1 MNKLRY
7 RIVFN
12 KARGMLMAVGE
23 SARSCVKGAGQTG
36 ALDSSVPAAFG
47 HPALRRLT
55 LLFGA
60 AFGGFLWASH
70 VQAQII
76 ADPKAPSQNQAI
88 VLKAANGVPQVN
100 VREPS
105 AAGVS
110 RNVYSQFDVA
120 KGGAIL
126 NNSRVN
132 VQTELGGWV
141 EANPWLKAGPA
152 RVILNEVNSS
162 NSSALRGY
170 IEVAGQKAEVVIA
183 NPSGISVDGGGFIN
197 VSRATLTT
205 GSPLMMDGRLT
216 GYDVQR
222 GQIVIDGAGL
232 DASKTDY
239 TALISRSLVLN
250 AALWAQRL
258 NVVTG
263 VNKVEEGESPAVT
276 EVGKASDAAPQF
288 AIDASRLG
296 GMYANQIFLVGTEA
310 GVGVR
315 NAGEIGAAAGQLV
328 VTSEGRLENTGT
340 LAASKGMQ
348 VTVRDAADNKGKMQ
362 AGEDLALK
370 SASVTNGGSISAG
383 GQLVAAVSG
392 DFDNRGGSIE
402 ARRVELGSA
411 NGTLLNADGK
421 IVQGGSSALNVTVG
435 SANNSDGVL
444 GQAASATD
452 GATGGAGGAGN
463 GSGGGTGTDSG
474 TGGNT
479 GTGGATDSGSSGGT
493 GAGTGTGGTSVPAL
507 PAGELKFAAM
517 DNQHGLVTATGGIS
531 LDTTALTN
539 QRGQV
544 NLRTLKIDGGTL
556 DNSQGQIGVQ
566 QDATLRLSAL
576 NNQGG
581 RLLAGGAFNASLG
594 EFDNSSGLLQ
604 ANKLSID
611 VARYLNNDSGTML
624 HLGSGDAAIN
634 VGGKLQQTGGK
645 LETAGN
651 LDLRTGEISGTGSKL
666 NIGGN
671 LALTSGA
678 TGAEQGDWRIGGR
691 AQMDTGAL
699 TNTSGA
705 IAAAGDLSLKAA
717 ALSNQHGQIS
727 TGGQASLQVAGDVD
741 NTSGQLQANKAM
753 TLAAS
758 GAVRNQDGS
767 IETLGSQSSLAVD
780 AAAIDNSTGRIVN
793 AGSGPLALK
802 AATISN
808 SGNIGGNGAMNIDA
822 AIVANAAQGRMTAA
836 GDVTMNVSSLLKNEG
851 SISNGGSFTLSQPR
865 SALANSGEILAKGPL
880 KIENASIDNRAG
892 TIATAEGSTSRI
904 DIASGSLQND
914 AGTIRAD
921 GSASARIVGD
931 ASNAGGYL
939 GSGGALELRAGG
951 GINNDGG
958 RIESR
963 DELVLTG
970 DALTNRA
977 GSIVS
982 AGAGQSSLTISR
994 YITNNGLIGSNGSMA
1009 IGAESLTNGASGA
1022 ITAMSDLDLKVRSEL
1037 TNLDG
1042 QISTQ
1047 GKLNFDQQGASLRN
1061 SGTITSKGAA
1071 TLNAR
1076 ELDNRDGQI
1085 ITASGSGIASNVSKL
1100 DNRSGVI
1107 SSGADATISA
1117 AGAIDNGSGEIQA
1130 AHDLQLGA
1138 GGAISNAGGLVQ
1150 ATGAGSTVHMNAASI
1165 DNTAGRIVNVG
1176 NGTTS
1181 LAANGHIENSGQIAG
1196 NGKLELS
1203 ADSLRNQ
1210 TQGAVSAAG
1219 DMALAVHASLDNAGT
1234 ISSAGTLQANQAG
1247 LNLRNSGTMVAAGA
1261 VDLTTATLNN
1271 DGGKLATAQGSN
1283 ASVNLNAQGI
1293 SNQGGT
1299 IMSDN
1304 KADLHVAGDIV
1315 NNGGLLQARSD
1326 MAIEAGGTVKN
1337 DGGNIEAVSA
1347 TSSLHLKAGD
1357 LANDTGRIVNVG
1369 TGSTTVEAAHGIT
1382 SNGTIAGNGT
1392 LEISAATLENKAN
1405 GTIAS
1410 AQGMTTTVTGSLA
1423 NAGAFNSGGVLQVNA
1438 NGATVTNSK
1447 LIVSQG
1453 QLTLHAGDLAND
1465 GGQLATAKDSGAA
1478 ITIDA
1483 ASISNR
1489 SGVIMSDAAATI
1501 DSTGKLDNTQGTLQ
1515 SASSLDIDA
1524 AGAMSNNG
1532 GVVEAL
1538 ASNAALGLH
1547 AGSLANGTG
1556 RIVNV
1561 GSSATTVNVDTTLDN
1576 AGLIA
1581 GNGNLAM
1588 TAADLAN
1595 RTGGA
1600 IAASGGKLDLTVGH
1614 GMDNAGA
1621 ISSRTTFTLNAAGK
1635 AVRNSG
1641 QLVSGTDAS
1650 LATGAF
1656 TNDGGQLVTV
1666 KDGGGNL
1673 RLDADSVSNASGA
1686 IVADGSAN
1694 ITSRGTLGNQGGVI
1708 ETSASSG
1715 TLDITSGTIDN
1726 GTGRIVNVGTGAT
1739 TLTAGGAVTSSGQIA
1754 GNGTLNIVAA
1764 TLDNASAGG
1773 ISSGA
1778 NLNFGVRQS
1787 LSNAGKIS
1795 SGGILTFEQAAAQFS
1810 NSGQIAAGGAIN
1822 VHAASINNNGGQ
1834 IATATAGGA
1843 NIALDSVG
1851 AMSNRSGAIAAAG
1864 NASVVSGA
1872 GFDNT
1877 QGQVQA
1883 AGNLTVNASGILTN
1897 NSGALEA
1904 LGAGS
1909 KLDVQASSINN
1920 LAGRIVNA
1928 GNART
1933 SITSASSI
1941 INSGTMAGNG
1951 ALVLNAQTLQN
1962 QAGGV
1967 VSAATTLDLLVRQQL
1982 DNQGGTISSGGA
1994 LTFNQAGATFAN
2006 SGRMGSGGEMSI
2018 IASSI
2023 ANDGGQLYT
2032 VSGTGRGI
2040 TLQANSLSNLGGAVS
2055 ADGLLLATINGAV
2068 GNNGGT
2074 LHAGADLTL
2083 NAAGAL
2089 NNGSG
2094 TIEAA
2099 GAASKLTVN
2108 AQSVASSG
2116 RIVNAGNGNTAITS
2130 AGGITNSGTIAGNG
2144 ALELHASTLL
2154 NQAGGQLS
2162 SGTSM
2167 LLDVNQQL
2175 DNQGTIGS
2183 GGTLTFDEASATFSN
2198 SGQVAA
2204 KGRALINASTFTNSG
2219 QVSTVDGYGAELA
2232 ITTNSLTNS
2241 GQLVADGKATLTIAG
2256 VANNAGGTMQAG
2268 TDLQLTSGSALQNNG
2283 GVIEAVGAGSTL
2295 TINSDSIDNGTGRIA
2310 NKGNGSTQVLSR
2322 GAIANNGTIAGMG
2335 NLLLSGTTLWNGAF
2349 GTIASGQGMDLAI
2362 TQQLNN
2368 QGKVNSGGTLTFN
2381 QAGAGFVN
2389 SGQVLSGGNAFISA
2403 QYVNNDGGT
2412 LGTAGG
2418 SGADLSLNTPQLSN
2432 AGGRIATDRD
2442 LFLSAGTVGALGEI
2456 FGGRD
2461 LAISMNGDYVQNA
2474 GTQQV
2479 HSNRDLSLT
2488 VTGNITN
2495 NGTLG
2500 AEGTLTLSG
2509 NQVTNQAGAVIEGG
2523 AVAIRAAGDLANS
2536 GEINGES
2543 ALDLVAANISNTSGI
2558 VGGNVTVRT
2567 SNLNNTGANALI
2579 GSTGNMALGV
2589 DGTLNNVQ
2597 GGTLYSAANMAVGAR
2612 NGGNTALVNNA
2623 GSTIE
2628 ANGDLTMDTVTLN
2641 NVRPDAKV
2649 VEYTTFEETT
2659 QMNMPSWWYEN
2670 GNRDYYDVLSAN
2682 YRPMEV
2688 YFVNPNDVLESEK
2701 FYTPDGYEITR
2712 AVIRTHAND
2721 SAFFSAISGLYG
2733 KYSKHSRIQMTDGT
2747 AVIYS
2752 LSSSIAANPDQG
2764 GPAQNGSEYG
2774 LTDPNLI
2781 WEQPAVTYSSAYGSC
2796 STNCIRM
2803 VTEPVYLDPIHTM
2816 IRARQTPG
2824 EASRLAHHTIAEQRI
2839 EATGEASKILSG
2851 GNMTLR
2857 AASEL
2862 TNYFSDIKAGGLLT
2876 VITPKDPINIGATL
2890 FRKHKFD
2897 GTFTRYDGVVAPYT
2911 QDSVSQIIGEAGGA
2925 LVGAQGVYINAR
2937 SFRNVD
2943 VTAGTVGN
2951 IRDSVTVLGSGT
2963 NAAANAGANT
2973 SAGAGNGGGAGGRF
2987 FGGAPGAHATLAA
3000 HAGSTGVGG
3009 NLASA
3014 GQAGN
3019 SGASNQLLAGGTSS
3033 GSGTGNSLDTEGAAQ
3048 SAGPAREGSL
3058 FGRVANQVRNKS
3070 LGSVNTAAGA
3080 SVGQEAET
3088 VQGASISGVRKIAP
3102 GGLFLRNPD
3111 PKGEYLFETR
3121 PQFAKH
3127 DQWTSSDYLLDK
3139 LAVDHATTQKRL
3151 GDGFYEQ
3158 RLVREQLSQLTGRAP
3173 SAAQGDDG
3181 LYKQMLNNAA
3191 SFAQEFGLR
3200 PGVSLSADQVSH
3212 LTSDIVWLESETVQ
3226 LPDGSIETVLVPKV
3240 YLAHVSGNAVK
3251 PTGALVSGA
3260 SVTID
3265 VSETIMNQGGVIDSG
3280 NGRTILLAGED
3291 IVNKGG
3297 TIKGGGVALQAG
3309 RDIKNESLVVNS
3321 QWSSKVNGGSFTSLS
3336 NQGAISA
3343 SGQLLMDA
3351 GRNVADLGG
3360 TINAGSASIF
3370 AGNNITFDTVK
3381 TGSTYHYQANG
3392 ITISNSSITNQV
3404 SRVNVGGDLLMAATG
3419 NLNLTGTQL
3428 SIGTSGIGA
3437 GTLLAGG
3444 SVNIASV
3451 VDEAKSSLLRN
3462 PNTKNWDKQIH
3473 EDQAVVGANVA
3484 SAGDLTISAGISQSS
3499 DLSIKGSSLTA
3510 GGTLTL
3516 KASND
3521 LNITSASES
3530 HLSDIE
3536 IHRKS
3541 SHTFKKSSS
3550 DATDYNA
3557 STLAIGSTIKGGNV
3571 VATSG
3576 GDTLVKASTVL
3587 ADKDLSI
3594 DAKGGLSIVSAEE
3607 TSKSA
3612 STRQEKKS
3620 GFSVSYSS
3628 GNLSA
3633 GYGKSSTSSQSAQET
3648 VTQHASSI
3656 GALDGSV
3663 KLKSGETLQVVAS
3676 DIAAKENLT
3685 LIGKNVD
3692 LAAAQNTTQ
3701 SQLATQGKAS
3711 GFGVGLTVN
3720 PVAAFKDAYKSS
3732 TENSKSGSFV
3742 GKEFAKAEGAVEGAS
3757 AALSVVNLQ
3766 MGSNRSNST
3775 QTHATSEARTSTLM
3789 TGKDLTI
3796 LATDGSITSQ
3806 GAQISAEGNVLI
3818 LAKDNIKLDV
3828 AHNTESRSQDSKK
3841 SGFSIDTRSVQVI
3854 GTLNNNGKGNGDTD
3868 TVTGTKLSVGGSTT
3882 MATQTGDIA
3891 LTGANVVSEG
3901 NLSINAARDLS
3912 ITSAQDT
3919 LHNANQSNNKA
3930 IGKVV
3935 VSDTERFSGYHN
3947 EKHKDNS
3954 DQVTQVASNVSSL
3967 KGDVN
3972 LTAGQK
3978 YTQASSNVLAGNDV
3992 NITAKT
3998 IDITALQNTGSH
4010 QESNSDLKIGA
4021 FARISSPLID
4031 LANNVEAARKS
4042 DGRLKA
4048 MQGMAATANAYQAA
4062 SAINSMTGG
4071 AGSGVLVKGEAG
4083 IGFASSSNSSNSKD
4097 STAQG
4102 STINGGRNVTL
4113 TATGGDIHATG
4124 ATLNAGK
4131 TLSLDAAQNIVLD
4144 ASLSTLHSDGKN
4156 KSSGVEA
4163 GVGFQVGAQ
4172 TGMYVYASANM
4183 GKGHNNNDSTVNN
4196 NTELK
4201 ADTINIH
4208 SKGDTTLKGA
4218 TATANTINTDV
4229 GGKLAVESLQD
4240 TSEFDSKQ
4248 TNVGVRV
4255 QVAIGTAWSA
4265 SGNVSQQNGKG
4276 SYAGVGQ
4283 QSGLFAGDGGY
4294 HVKADTIDLKGGAI
4308 ASTNAAASE
4317 LTTNK
4322 LTTSN
4327 IENKMSYSASNV
4339 SMAGGTGGKSELLK
4353 DDAGKI
4359 LPLSQQ
4365 NQAFG
4370 TAKDGNVAPGLPMV
4384 EKGSDSSTTYATVTD
4399 GKITIGG
4406 VTTNSVKDL
4415 GINTDASKANTAL
4428 DKLPDLQKLL
4438 KDQQAMSAAAG
4449 TVIATTK
4456 QIAGDIAL
4464 GAAKAQ
4470 KDAQETLKQP
4480 NITAEQRAEATR
4492 VSDEAQKTLKDWGTG
4507 GIYSR
4512 ALNAGIGVLTGVL
4525 AGQGGGQITAN
4536 AIAPSVAKTVGDIGS
4551 DLHAEAIKNA
4561 DLFTELAQQ
4570 AKDRGD
4576 STEAAE
4582 LTAQANEAASTA
4594 AKWGDNGVYR
4604 LGLHAATQGMLGGL
4618 ANGQSGALESAAG
4631 VAGGNLGQQLAA
4643 QLGTAEAEKLGL
4655 KGQEK
4660 AAFVNAFQQTGAVI
4674 GGMVAGATAGSAA
4687 GNDVDVGSLLAAAQ
4701 GGQAAGTVD
4710 TFNRQLHLTE
4720 SVKLAALKKGKTVE
4734 QQRKLDAAACA
4745 LVHCADGV
4753 PNGDP
4758 RFKELDKLQKDGLL
4772 YKDELSALRGTGEF
4786 VYAPKL
4792 DAIRDGITSHGEFFR
4807 RTGGLINL
4815 GVGSVGT
4822 VAGGTIAVTGA
4833 ASCAE
4838 TFGLGCLLGT
4848 FGGYVAKTSNDQA
4861 HDGSRAAFGKYT
4873 STEGQR
4879 VFDSFNLQ
4887 TYPGEN
4893 DPIKNAAWD
4902 GLKLGAGFV
4911 LYKYGPKA
4919 IASVEERVAGA
4930 GTIGTKVTANEV
4942 PTLSKTPETPSKP
4955 TPAPATKP
4963 PAGRPQVIAEKE
4975 GATNSA
4981 SEKVRDDHMDSTIAS
4996 GDTVHHGKNSTAIGS
5011 DDDTMS
5017 NFKKATDTG
5026 NGHNVIV
5033 HGSRPDY
5040 DEFGGIFLVGNDS
5053 KTLAYTN
5060 PQQIV
5065 DAVLSNPNYIKGT
5078 PICLGSCWGASNG
5091 NAQYIANGLEATV
5104 TAYNR
5109 PVRFDSVSGQW
5120 EQMPDWL
5127 MMRRHPD
5134 LINIK
5139 AETKVFYP
5147 EEKGE

>member
-23 SARSCVKGAGQTG
+23 CARSCVKGASQSG

-141 EANPWLKAGPA
+141 EGNPWLKAGTA

-162 NSSALRGY
+162 NPSALRGY

-222 GQIVIDGAGL
+222 GQIAIDGAGL

-250 AALWAQRL
+250 ASLWAQRL

-263 VNKVEEGESPAVT
+263 VNKVAEGESPTVT
-276 EVGKASDAAPQF
+276 EVGKAADAAPQF

-348 VTVRDAADNKGKMQ
+348 VTMRDAIENKGKIQ

-370 SASVTNGGSISAG
+370 SASVTNGGSINAG
-383 GQLVAAVSG
+383 GQLIAAVTG

-421 IVQGGSSALNVTVG
+421 IVQGGSSALNVTTG

-444 GQAASATD
+444 GQAASS
-452 GATGGAGGAGN
+452 ATGGST
-463 GSGGGTGTDSG
+463 SGGSADS
-474 TGGNT
+474 
-479 GTGGATDSGSSGGT
+479 GT
-493 GAGTGTGGTSVPAL
+493 GAGTGGGTGGTTDAGSTGGTGTGSGTGGTAVPEL
-507 PAGELKFAAM
+507 QAGELKFAAM
-517 DNQHGLVTATGGIS
+517 DNQHGLVTATGGIN
-531 LDTTALTN
+531 LDAATLTN

-544 NLRTLKIDGGTL
+544 NLRTLKVDGGVL
-556 DNSQGQIGVQ
+556 DNSQGQVGVQ

-581 RLLAGGAFNASLG
+581 RLLAGGGFNASLG
-594 EFDNSSGLLQ
+594 EFDNSNGLLQ
-604 ANKLSID
+604 ANRLSID
-611 VARYLNNDSGTML
+611 VARYLNNDSGNML
-624 HLGSGDAAIN
+624 HLGASDAAIN
-634 VGGKLQQTGGK
+634 VGGKLRQAGGK
-645 LETAGN
+645 LETSGN
-651 LDLRTGEISGTGSKL
+651 LALRAGEISGTGSKL
-666 NIGGN
+666 NVGGN
-671 LALTSGA
+671 LILSSSST
-678 TGAEQGDWRIGGR
+678 TTDQGDWRIGGS
-691 AQMDTGAL
+691 AQLETGAL

-705 IAAAGDLSLKAA
+705 IAAAGDLSLKSS
-717 ALSNQHGQIS
+717 ALANQHGQIS
-727 TGGQASLQVAGDVD
+727 TGGQASLQVAGGVD
-741 NTSGQLQANKAM
+741 NTAGQLQASKGL
-753 TLAAS
+753 TLEAS
-758 GAVRNQDGS
+758 GTVLNQDGS
-767 IETLGSQSSLAVD
+767 IETLGSQSSLAVK

-793 AGSGPLALK
+793 AGTGPLALN
-802 AATISN
+802 AATIRN
-808 SGNIGGNGAMNIDA
+808 SGIIGGNGAMNVDA
-822 AIVANAAQGRMTAA
+822 ATLTNTRQGRMTAT
-836 GDVTMNVSSLLKNEG
+836 GDVNMNVASLLKNEG
-851 SISNGGSFTLSQPR
+851 SISNGGSFTMSQSQ
-865 SALANSGEILAKGPL
+865 SALVNSGEILAKGPL
-880 KIENASIDNRAG
+880 KIENGSIDNRAG

-904 DIASGSLQND
+904 DITSGSLLND

-921 GSASARIVGD
+921 GNASARIAGD
-931 ASNAGGYL
+931 VNNVGGYL
-939 GSGGALELRAGG
+939 GSGGALDLRAGG
-951 GINNDGG
+951 GINNDSG

-963 DELVLTG
+963 DELTASG
-970 DALTNRA
+970 DYLANRA

-982 AGAGQSSLTISR
+982 TGTGQSSLTASR
-994 YITNNGLIGSNGSMA
+994 YIVNNGLIGSNGSLA
-1009 IGAESLTNGASGA
+1009 LGTESLTNGAAST

-1037 TNLDG
+1037 VNLDG

-1047 GKLNFDQQGASLRN
+1047 GKLNFDQLSALLRN
-1061 SGTITSKGAA
+1061 SGSITSKGAA

-1085 ITASGSGIASNVSKL
+1085 ITARGSGIASNVGKL
-1100 DNRSGVI
+1100 DNRSGII
-1107 SSGADATISA
+1107 SSGADTAINS
-1117 AGAIDNGSGEIQA
+1117 AGAIDNGAGEIQA

-1138 GGAISNAGGLVQ
+1138 GGAITNTGGLVQ
-1150 ATGAGSTVHMNAASI
+1150 ASGAGSTVHLNAASI

-1176 NGTTS
+1176 TGTTS

-1196 NGKLELS
+1196 NGNLELS

-1210 TQGAVSAAG
+1210 AQGAVSAAG
-1219 DMALAVHASLDNAGT
+1219 NMAIAVHASLDNAGT

-1247 LNLRNSGTMVAAGA
+1247 LNLRNSGTIVAGGA

-1315 NNGGLLQARSD
+1315 NNNGLLQARSD
-1326 MAIEAGGTVKN
+1326 MGMEAGGTVKN
-1337 DGGNIEAVSA
+1337 DGGNIETVSS

-1357 LANDTGRIVNVG
+1357 LANGTGRIVNVG
-1369 TGSTTVEAAHGIT
+1369 TGSTTVDAVHGIT
-1382 SNGTIAGNGT
+1382 SNGTIAGNGVVD
-1392 LEISAATLENKAN
+1392 LSAATLENKAN

-1423 NAGAFNSGGVLQVNA
+1423 NAGTINSGGTLQVNA

-1447 LIVSQG
+1447 LVVSQG
-1453 QLTLHAGDLAND
+1453 QLTLHAGDLVND
-1465 GGQLATAKDSGAA
+1465 GGQLATAKNSGAA

-1501 DSTGKLDNTQGTLQ
+1501 DSNGKLDNTQGTLQ
-1515 SASSLDIDA
+1515 SGSSLDIDA
-1524 AGAMSNNG
+1524 AGAISNNG

-1538 ASNAALGLH
+1538 ANNATLGLH

-1561 GSSATTVNVDTTLDN
+1561 GSNATTVNVDATLDN

-1595 RTGGA
+1595 RTDGS

-1666 KDGGGNL
+1666 KDGGGDL
-1673 RLDADSVSNASGA
+1673 HLDADSVSNTGGA

-1715 TLDITSGTIDN
+1715 TLDINSGAIDN

-1754 GNGTLNIVAA
+1754 GNGALNIAAA
-1764 TLDNASAGG
+1764 TLDNATTGS

-1795 SGGILTFEQAAAQFS
+1795 SSGTLTFDQAAAQFS
-1810 NSGQIAAGGAIN
+1810 NSGQIAAAGAIN
-1822 VHAASINNNGGQ
+1822 IHAANINNNGGQ

-1843 NIALDSVG
+1843 NITLDSVG

-1864 NASVVSGA
+1864 NTSVISGA

-1883 AGNLTVNASGILTN
+1883 AANLTVNASGALTN

-2032 VSGTGRGI
+2032 VSGTGRGV

-2055 ADGLLLATINGAV
+2055 ADGMLLATINGTVA
-2068 GNNGGT
+2068 NNGGT
-2074 LHAGADLTL
+2074 LHAGGDLAL
-2083 NAAGAL
+2083 NAASAL

-2099 GAASKLTVN
+2099 GTASKLTVN
-2108 AQSVASSG
+2108 AQSVASGG
-2116 RIVNAGNGNTAITS
+2116 RIVNSGSGNTTISS
-2130 AGGITNSGTIAGNG
+2130 AGGIANSGTIAGNG
-2144 ALELHASTLL
+2144 ALDLHANTLL
-2154 NQAGGQLS
+2154 NQAGGQFG
-2162 SGTSM
+2162 SGTAM

-2183 GGTLTFDEASATFSN
+2183 GSTLTFDEAAATFSN

-2204 KGRALINASTFTNSG
+2204 KGRALVKASGFTNSG
-2219 QVSTVDGYGAELA
+2219 QVSTVAGHGAELA
-2232 ITTNSLTNS
+2232 ITTNSFTNS
-2241 GQLVADGKATLTIAG
+2241 GQLVADGTATLSIAG
-2256 VANNAGGTMQAG
+2256 VANNAGGIVQAG

-2310 NKGNGSTQVLSR
+2310 NKGRGDTRLLSR
-2322 GAIANNGTIAGMG
+2322 GAITSNGTIAGMG
-2335 NLLLSGTTLWNGAF
+2335 NLLLSGTTLWNGVS

-2403 QYVNNDGGT
+2403 LYVNNDGGT

-2418 SGADLSLNTPQLSN
+2418 SGADLTLNTPQLSN
-2432 AGGRIATDRD
+2432 SGGRIATDRD
-2442 LFLSAGTVGALGEI
+2442 LFVSAGTVGALGEI

-2488 VTGNITN
+2488 VTGNIIN

-2500 AEGTLTLSG
+2500 AAGTLALSG

-2543 ALDLVAANISNTSGI
+2543 AVDLVAANISNTSGI

-2567 SNLNNTGANALI
+2567 GSLNNTGANALI

-2597 GGTLYSAANMAVGAR
+2597 GGTLYSAANMAVGAT
-2612 NGGNTALVNNA
+2612 NGGGTALVNNSS
-2623 GSTIE
+2623 STIE
-2628 ANGDLTMDTVTLN
+2628 ANGDLALNTVSLRNVRDNVSIVQVKTMDETVNMT
-2641 NVRPDAKV
+2641 
-2649 VEYTTFEETT
+2649 
-2659 QMNMPSWWYEN
+2659 MPSWYN
-2670 GNRDYYDVLSAN
+2670 PGGNHNQYDPRSSN
-2682 YRPMEV
+2682 YLPFEV
-2688 YFVNPNDVLESEK
+2688 YFVNPNDVLKSEK
-2701 FYTPDGYEITR
+2701 YVTPDGYEITR
-2712 AVIRTHAND
+2712 AEIRTHAND
-2721 SAFFSAISGLYG
+2721 SAFFNATSGLAG
-2733 KYSKHSRIQMTDGT
+2733 KWASRSRIPMSDGT
-2747 AVIYS
+2747 KVIYYWDGRT
-2752 LSSSIAANPDQG
+2752 ITNPDQG
-2764 GPAQNGSEYG
+2764 GVSTDAYVRPPDGNLDWGNTKEYDFS
-2774 LTDPNLI
+2774 T
-2781 WEQPAVTYSSAYGSC
+2781 AYGSC

-2803 VTEPVYLDPIHTM
+2803 VTIPGYDDPQHT
-2816 IRARQTPG
+2816 IKRDTQKHTGTQTYDQL
-2824 EASRLAHHTIAEQRI
+2824 EEKRVAHHTVVEDQISAD
-2839 EATGEASKILSG
+2839 TGKAGQILSG
-2851 GNMTLR
+2851 GNMH
-2857 AASEL
+2857 
-2862 TNYFSDIKAGGLLT
+2862 LT
-2876 VITPKDPINIGATL
+2876 VTATL
-2890 FRKHKFD
+2890 DNSFSEIRAVGTLKVDGLPAIVSSGAKLLRKHTFD
-2897 GTFTRYDGVVAPYT
+2897 GTFTTYTGSSTVAWTNTVIPT
-2911 QDSVSQIIGEAGGA
+2911 EIGSGAGTIQG
-2925 LVGAQGVYINAR
+2925 GQGVFINAR

-2943 VTAGTVGN
+2943 VSAGTVGN
-2951 IRDSVTVLGSGT
+2951 IRDSVNVIGSGANGANGAGT
-2963 NAAANAGANT
+2963 DASASGGFGGGVGGHFSGSALGAHANVAGNAGASGT
-2973 SAGAGNGGGAGGRF
+2973 
-2987 FGGAPGAHATLAA
+2987 
-3000 HAGSTGVGG
+3000 GG
-3009 NLASA
+3009 NLSGA
-3014 GQAGN
+3014 GLAGN
-3019 SGASNQLLAGGTSS
+3019 SGVSNQLLAGGSVF
-3033 GSGTGNSLDTEGAAQ
+3033 GSGDGSGLNVEGSTHSVAPARQGSFFGRMSNQAQHSKLGDTNTSAGTAIGQ
-3048 SAGPAREGSL
+3048 SAGA
-3058 FGRVANQVRNKS
+3058 
-3070 LGSVNTAAGA
+3070 
-3080 SVGQEAET
+3080 
-3088 VQGASISGVRKIAP
+3088 VQGENITSVKKISP
-3102 GGLFLRNPD
+3102 GGLFLRNPN
-3111 PKGEYLFETR
+3111 PSGQYLFETR
-3121 PQFAKH
+3121 PQFAKE

-3139 LAVDHATTQKRL
+3139 LALDHATTQKRL

-3158 RLVREQLSQLTGRAP
+3158 RLVREQLSELTGRAP
-3173 SAAQGDDG
+3173 SAGPADDS

-3191 SFAQEFGLR
+3191 SFAQQFGLR
-3200 PGVSLSADQVSH
+3200 PGISLSPEQVSH
-3212 LTSDIVWLESETVQ
+3212 LTSDIVWLESQAVQ

-3240 YLAHVSGNAVK
+3240 YLAHVDANAIK
-3251 PTGALVSGA
+3251 HSGALVTGA
-3260 SVTID
+3260 SVTIN
-3265 VSETIMNQGGVIDSG
+3265 VSETIMNQGGVIDGG
-3280 NGRTILLAGED
+3280 NGRTLLLAGED
-3291 IVNKGG
+3291 IINRGG
-3297 TIKGGGVALQAG
+3297 TIKGGDVALQAG
-3309 RDIKNESLVVNS
+3309 RDIKNETLTVDSK
-3321 QWSSKVNGGSFTSLS
+3321 WSSKVNGGSYTSLS
-3336 NQGAISA
+3336 NQAVISA
-3343 SGQLLMDA
+3343 TGGLIMDA
-3351 GRNVADLGG
+3351 GRNLTDLAG
-3360 TINAGSASIF
+3360 TINAGASASIF
-3370 AGNNITFDTVK
+3370 AGNNISFDTVK
-3381 TGSTYHYQANG
+3381 TGSTEYG
-3392 ITISNSSITNQV
+3392 KIDGTTINNSATYNQL

-3419 NLNLTGTQL
+3419 NLNLTGTQV
-3428 SIGTSGIGA
+3428 SMDA
-3437 GTLLAGG
+3437 GKLLAGG
-3444 SVNIASV
+3444 SVNIRAV
-3451 VDEAKSSLLRN
+3451 TDEVKTNEQGQRG
-3462 PNTKNWDKQIH
+3462 KNWSRDIH
-3473 EDQAVVGANVA
+3473 ENQAVVGAKI
-3484 SAGDLTISAGISQSS
+3484 SSSSDLLVSAGISQSS
-3499 DLSIKGSSLTA
+3499 DLNVMGSTVAA

-3521 LNITSASES
+3521 LNIASVSET
-3530 HLSDIE
+3530 HLSDIAMHSE
-3536 IHRKS
+3536 SRSLTKKRS
-3541 SHTFKKSSS
+3541 ST
-3550 DATDYNA
+3550 ATDYNA
-3557 STLAIGSTIKGGNV
+3557 STLVVGSTIKGGNV
-3571 VATSG
+3571 VVTSG
-3576 GDTLVKASTVL
+3576 GDTLIKASAVL

-3607 TSKSA
+3607 ASKSA
-3612 STRQEKKS
+3612 STREEKKS
-3620 GFSVSYSS
+3620 GFSVSFKS
-3628 GNLSA
+3628 GNLST
-3633 GYGKSSTSSQSAQET
+3633 GYGKSNTSSQSAQES

-3656 GALDGSV
+3656 GSLDGSV

-3692 LAAAQNTTQ
+3692 LAAAQNTMQ
-3701 SQLATQGKAS
+3701 SQANTQGKSS
-3711 GFGVGLTVN
+3711 GFGVGFTVN
-3720 PVAAFKDAYKSS
+3720 PLAAFKDAYKTS

-3742 GKEFAKAEGAVEGAS
+3742 GKEFAKAEGAAEGAA
-3757 AALSVVNLQ
+3757 AALAVVNTQ
-3766 MGSNRSNST
+3766 FGTKKTNST
-3775 QTHATSEARTSTLM
+3775 QNHATSEARTSSLLA
-3789 TGKDLTI
+3789 GKDLTI

-3806 GAQISAEGNVLI
+3806 GAQISAEGNALI
-3818 LAKDNIKLDV
+3818 LAKDSIKFDV
-3828 AHNTESRSQDSKK
+3828 AHNTESRSQDTKK
-3841 SGFSIDTRSVQVI
+3841 SGFSIDTRSTQVI
-3854 GTLNNNGKGNGDTD
+3854 GSLNNNGKGNGATD

-3891 LTGANVVSEG
+3891 LTGANVVSDG
-3901 NLSINAARDLS
+3901 NLSINAARDLT

-3919 LHNANQSNNKA
+3919 LHNANQSDNKA
-3930 IGKVV
+3930 IGKVAI
-3935 VSDTERFSGYHN
+3935 SDTERFSGYHN
-3947 EKHKDNS
+3947 EKHKGNS

-3967 KGDVN
+3967 NGDVN
-3972 LTAGQK
+3972 LSAGKK

-3992 NITAKT
+3992 NITAKS

-4010 QESNSDLKIGA
+4010 QESNSDLKIGT

-4042 DGRLKA
+4042 DGRLKE
-4048 MQGMAATANAYQAA
+4048 MQRMAATANAYQAA

-4071 AGSGVLVKGEAG
+4071 AGSGILVKGEAG
-4083 IGFASSSNSSNSKD
+4083 IGFTSSSNSSNGND

-4102 STINGGRNVTL
+4102 STINGGRNVNL

-4144 ASLSTLHSDGKN
+4144 ASQSTLHSDGKN

-4172 TGMYVYASANM
+4172 TGVYVYAAANM
-4183 GKGHNNNDSTVNN
+4183 GKGHNKNDSTINN

-4240 TSEFDSKQ
+4240 NSAFDSKQ
-4248 TNVGVRV
+4248 SNVGVRV
-4255 QVAIGTAWSA
+4255 QVGFGVWSA
-4265 SGNVSQQNGKG
+4265 NGNVSQQSGKG
-4276 SYAGVGQ
+4276 TYAGVGQ

-4294 HVKADTIDLKGGAI
+4294 HIKADTIDLKGGAI

-4317 LTTNK
+4317 MTTNK

-4327 IENKMSYSASNV
+4327 IENKMTYSASNV
-4339 SMAGGTGGKSELLK
+4339 SMAGGVSGGSEFGAKNEDGSTKSWSEQKQL
-4353 DDAGKI
+4353 
-4359 LPLSQQ
+4359 
-4365 NQAFG
+4365 FG
-4370 TAKDGNVAPGLPMV
+4370 SSKGGNTTPGLPMM

-4406 VTTNSVKDL
+4406 VTTSSVKEL

-4449 TVIATTK
+4449 TVIATSK
-4456 QIAGDIAL
+4456 QAASEFVDEARKAEAEAQKIL
-4464 GAAKAQ
+4464 AKA
-4470 KDAQETLKQP
+4470 DS
-4480 NITAEQRAEATR
+4480 TAEQRAEA
-4492 VSDEAQKTLKDWGTG
+4492 EKTIDAAKQVQAEWGVG
-4507 GIYSR
+4507 GDKSR
-4512 ALNAGIGVLTGVL
+4512 ALNVVTGILVGSV
-4525 AGQGGGQITAN
+4525 AGQGSTQIAANAAAPYLAAEIGDYFKKEGNENQTLQDLSHAVLGAALAVANNSSAVGGALAGGGGELAAQILTKELYPQAFDANGALQRDKLTPEQVNNVTALSSAIGALMSGAAGGNVRDAAIGGQVATNAVENNFLKRPEMAAMNKELEECTKQKGGCPDADYRDIRNKYIAKSNANIAKIESCTLAGDVQCVRDLESQAASTREISNELDYNEYKIFFGRQDNVNRLGTVYGDASLFGSDVQKAEEIANFRQQNCAGVSSSTCDSLVRDALWLRKERMLLTSLIVGKGAPLIARGIQKGIALPKGVAVSQTNKQKLVSGETKQVSKGEIAANDPLYEVKTVAPDKSPVTADIDEQN
-4536 AIAPSVAKTVGDIGS
+4536 IAAAGKAEKKSANKSPADLKSPVARHYADKVTQSSVAKDENTLIDRAVVDVAADVAEIRANRAQQVGDTYIVNGRTYGTHDGVLYPKS
-4551 DLHAEAIKNA
+4551 GPGLYPM
-4561 DLFTELAQQ
+4561 
-4570 AKDRGD
+4570 DRGGYKAYAVLNKFGD
-4576 STEAAE
+4576 TPRAGEIMKNMGITPEA
-4582 LTAQANEAASTA
+4582 
-4594 AKWGDNGVYR
+4594 
-4604 LGLHAATQGMLGGL
+4604 
-4618 ANGQSGALESAAG
+4618 
-4631 VAGGNLGQQLAA
+4631 
-4643 QLGTAEAEKLGL
+4643 
-4655 KGQEK
+4655 K
-4660 AAFVNAFQQTGAVI
+4660 AAA
-4674 GGMVAGATAGSAA
+4674 
-4687 GNDVDVGSLLAAAQ
+4687 L
-4701 GGQAAGTVD
+4701 QAY
-4710 TFNRQLHLTE
+4710 
-4720 SVKLAALKKGKTVE
+4720 
-4734 QQRKLDAAACA
+4734 
-4745 LVHCADGV
+4745 
-4753 PNGDP
+4753 
-4758 RFKELDKLQKDGLL
+4758 KE
-4772 YKDELSALRGTGEF
+4772 
-4786 VYAPKL
+4786 
-4792 DAIRDGITSHGEFFR
+4792 
-4807 RTGGLINL
+4807 IN
-4815 GVGSVGT
+4815 
-4822 VAGGTIAVTGA
+4822 
-4833 ASCAE
+4833 
-4838 TFGLGCLLGT
+4838 
-4848 FGGYVAKTSNDQA
+4848 K
-4861 HDGSRAAFGKYT
+4861 
-4873 STEGQR
+4873 
-4879 VFDSFNLQ
+4879 
-4887 TYPGEN
+4887 
-4893 DPIKNAAWD
+4893 
-4902 GLKLGAGFV
+4902 
-4911 LYKYGPKA
+4911 
-4919 IASVEERVAGA
+4919 
-4930 GTIGTKVTANEV
+4930 
-4942 PTLSKTPETPSKP
+4942 
-4955 TPAPATKP
+4955 
-4963 PAGRPQVIAEKE
+4963 
-4975 GATNSA
+4975 
-4981 SEKVRDDHMDSTIAS
+4981 
-4996 GDTVHHGKNSTAIGS
+4996 
-5011 DDDTMS
+5011 
-5017 NFKKATDTG
+5017 
-5026 NGHNVIV
+5026 
-5033 HGSRPDY
+5033 
-5040 DEFGGIFLVGNDS
+5040 
-5053 KTLAYTN
+5053 
-5060 PQQIV
+5060 
-5065 DAVLSNPNYIKGT
+5065 
-5078 PICLGSCWGASNG
+5078 
-5091 NAQYIANGLEATV
+5091 
-5104 TAYNR
+5104 
-5109 PVRFDSVSGQW
+5109 
-5120 EQMPDWL
+5120 
-5127 MMRRHPD
+5127 
-5134 LINIK
+5134 
-5139 AETKVFYP
+5139 
-5147 EEKGE
+5147 

>member
-162 NSSALRGY
+162 NPSALRGY

-348 VTVRDAADNKGKMQ
+348 VTVRDAVDNKGKMQ

-370 SASVTNGGSISAG
+370 SAAVVNGGSISAG

-463 GSGGGTGTDSG
+463 GSGGGTGSDS
-474 TGGNT
+474 
-479 GTGGATDSGSSGGT
+479 GT
-493 GAGTGTGGTSVPAL
+493 GAGTGGGAGGTTGSGNTGGTGTGTGTGGTAIPEL

-544 NLRTLKIDGGTL
+544 NLRTLKIDGGAL

-576 NNQGG
+576 NNKGG

-611 VARYLNNDSGTML
+611 VARYLNNDSGTIL
-624 HLGSGDAAIN
+624 HLGTGDAAIN

-671 LALTSGA
+671 FALTSGA
-678 TGAEQGDWRIGGR
+678 TGAEQGDWRIGGS

-705 IAAAGDLSLKAA
+705 IAVAGDLSLKAA

-741 NTSGQLQANKAM
+741 NTSGQLQAQKAM

-851 SISNGGSFTLSQPR
+851 SISNGGSFTLSQSR
-865 SALANSGEILAKGPL
+865 SALTNSGEILAKGPL

-921 GSASARIVGD
+921 GSASARIVGN

-939 GSGGALELRAGG
+939 GSGGALELRVGG

-982 AGAGQSSLTISR
+982 AGAGQSSLTIGR
-994 YITNNGLIGSNGSMA
+994 YITNNGLIGSNGSLTVS
-1009 IGAESLTNGASGA
+1009 AESLTNGASGA

-1085 ITASGSGIASNVSKL
+1085 ITASGSGIASNVGKL
-1100 DNRSGVI
+1100 DNRSGII
-1107 SSGADATISA
+1107 SSGADTVINA
-1117 AGAIDNGSGEIQA
+1117 AVAIDNGAGEIQA
-1130 AHDLQLGA
+1130 AHDLQLSA
-1138 GGAISNAGGLVQ
+1138 GGAITNAGGLVQ
-1150 ATGAGSTVHMNAASI
+1150 ATGAGSTVQLNADSI
-1165 DNTAGRIVNVG
+1165 DNTTGRIVNVG
-1176 NGTTS
+1176 TGTTS

-1210 TQGAVSAAG
+1210 AQGIVSAAG
-1219 DMALAVHASLDNAGT
+1219 DMALAVQASLDNGGA
-1234 ISSAGTLQANQAG
+1234 ISSAGTLRANQAG

-1283 ASVNLNAQGI
+1283 ASVNVNAQGI

-1326 MAIEAGGTVKN
+1326 MGIEAGGSVKN

-1369 TGSTTVEAAHGIT
+1369 TGGTTVEAAHGIT
-1382 SNGTIAGNGT
+1382 SNGTIAGNGA

-1423 NAGAFNSGGVLQVNA
+1423 NAGAINSGGVLQINA

-1453 QLTLHAGDLAND
+1453 QLTLHAGDLVND

-1478 ITIDA
+1478 MTIDA

-1515 SASSLDIDA
+1515 SANSLDIDA

-1538 ASNAALGLH
+1538 ASNATLGLH

-1595 RTGGA
+1595 RTGGT

-1673 RLDADSVSNASGA
+1673 RLDADRVSNASGA

-1715 TLDITSGTIDN
+1715 TLDITSGAIDN

-1810 NSGQIAAGGAIN
+1810 NSGQIAAAGAIN

-1904 LGAGS
+1904 QGAGS
-1909 KLDVQASSINN
+1909 RLDVQASSINN

-1928 GNART
+1928 GSART
-1933 SITSASSI
+1933 SITSTSSI

-2018 IASSI
+2018 VASSI

-2040 TLQANSLSNLGGAVS
+2040 TLQANSLANLGGAVS

-2074 LHAGADLTL
+2074 LHAGADLIL

-2116 RIVNAGNGNTAITS
+2116 RIVNAGSGNTAITS
-2130 AGGITNSGTIAGNG
+2130 AGVITNSGTIAGNG

-2154 NQAGGQLS
+2154 NQAGGQLG

-2232 ITTNSLTNS
+2232 ITTNGFTNS

-2256 VANNAGGTMQAG
+2256 VANNAGGTVQAG

-2310 NKGNGSTQVLSR
+2310 NKGNGSTQLLSR

-2335 NLLLSGTTLWNGAF
+2335 NLLLSGTTLWNGVS

-2362 TQQLNN
+2362 SQQLNN

-2418 SGADLSLNTPQLSN
+2418 SGADLTLNTPQLSN

-2442 LFLSAGTVGALGEI
+2442 LFVSAGTVGALGEI

-2479 HSNRDLSLT
+2479 HSNRDLSLA

-2597 GGTLYSAANMAVGAR
+2597 GGTLYSAADMAISST

-2623 GSTIE
+2623 GSSIE
-2628 ANGDLTMDTVTLN
+2628 ATGNLTIDSVTLN
-2641 NVRPDAKV
+2641 NNRPGAEV
-2649 VEYTTFEETT
+2649 VEVTTFEETN
-2659 QMNMPSWWYEN
+2659 QMYMPSWYYDN
-2670 GNRDYYDVLSAN
+2670 GNRDYYDPMSAN
-2682 YRPMEV
+2682 YYPREV
-2688 YFVNPNDVLESEK
+2688 YFVNPNDVLKSERLI
-2701 FYTPDGYEITR
+2701 TPDGYEIIR
-2712 AVIRTHAND
+2712 AEIRTHAND
-2721 SAFFSAISGLYG
+2721 SAFFSARSGLYG
-2733 KYSKHSRIQMTDGT
+2733 KYSKHSRIQMTDGIK
-2747 AVIYS
+2747 VIYYIA
-2752 LSSSIAANPDQG
+2752 SSTAANPDQG
-2764 GPAQNGSEYG
+2764 GPAQNGSEFG
-2774 LTDPNLI
+2774 LDDPNLQ
-2781 WEQPAVTYSSAYGSC
+2781 WEKPGVTYSSAYGSC

-2803 VTEPVYLDPIHTM
+2803 VTEPAYNDPTHT
-2816 IRARQTPG
+2816 ILRATQRITKPLTGYG
-2824 EASRLAHHTIAEQRI
+2824 EASRLVRHTVVEQQIA
-2839 EATGEASKILSG
+2839 ATGDASKILSG

-2862 TNYFSDIKAGGLLT
+2862 TNYFSYIKAGGTFTL
-2876 VITPKDPINIGATL
+2876 ISPKDPISKGATL
-2890 FRKHKFD
+2890 NRIHKFD
-2897 GTFTRYDGVVAPYT
+2897 GTSKSYNGMEMPYV
-2911 QDSVSQIIGEAGGA
+2911 QPSIGEVIGEAGGTI
-2925 LVGAQGVYINAR
+2925 VGAQGVYISAR

-2951 IRDSVTVLGSGT
+2951 IRDSVVVLGSGT
-2963 NAAANAGANT
+2963 NAAANAGGST
-2973 SAGAGNGGGAGGRF
+2973 SAGAGNGGGAGGRV
-2987 FGGAPGAHATLAA
+2987 FGSASGAHANLSG
-3000 HAGSTGVGG
+3000 HAGSSGTGG
-3009 NLASA
+3009 NLATA

-3019 SGASNQLLAGGTSS
+3019 SGASNQLLAGGTSAA
-3033 GSGTGNSLDTEGAAQ
+3033 SGTGNNLDTEDAAQ
-3048 SAGPAREGSL
+3048 SAGPAREGVL
-3058 FGRVANQVRNKS
+3058 LGRVAGQARNS
-3070 LGSVNTAAGA
+3070 ALGEINTAAGA
-3080 SVGQEAET
+3080 AVGQKAGT
-3088 VQGASISGVRKIAP
+3088 VQGDSIGGVRKISP

-3121 PQFAKH
+3121 PQFAKQ

-3158 RLVREQLSQLTGRAP
+3158 RLVREQLSKLTGRAP
-3173 SAAQGDDG
+3173 SAAPGDDE
-3181 LYKQMLNNAA
+3181 LYKKMLNNAA
-3191 SFAQEFGLR
+3191 SVAQEFGLR
-3200 PGVSLSADQVSH
+3200 PGISLSAEQVSR

-3226 LPDGSIETVLVPKV
+3226 LPDGSIETALVPKV
-3240 YLAHVSGNAVK
+3240 YLAHVNAAAVK

-3265 VSETIMNQGGVIDSG
+3265 VSESIMNVGGVIDSG
-3280 NGRTILLAGED
+3280 DGRTLLLAGED

-3297 TIKGGGVALQAG
+3297 TIKGGNVALQAG
-3309 RDIKNESLVVNS
+3309 RDIRNETLTVDSK
-3321 QWSSKVNGGSFTSLS
+3321 WSSKVSNGTFTSLS
-3336 NQGAISA
+3336 NQGTISA
-3343 SGQLLMDA
+3343 TGQLSMEA
-3351 GRNVADLGG
+3351 GRNITDLGG

-3381 TGSTYHYQANG
+3381 TGSTYHFQAVG
-3392 ITISNSSITNQV
+3392 STIDNSSTINQV

-3419 NLNLTGTQL
+3419 NLSLTGTQIG
-3428 SIGTSGIGA
+3428 IGTSGKGS
-3437 GTLLAGG
+3437 GTLMAGG
-3444 SVNIASV
+3444 SVNIAAA
-3451 VDEAKSSLLRN
+3451 VDESKSNLLSD
-3462 PNTKNWDKQIH
+3462 PNTKNWDKQVH
-3473 EDQAVVGANVA
+3473 ENQSVVGARVA
-3484 SAGDLTISAGISQSS
+3484 STGDLLVSAGINQSS
-3499 DLSIKGSSLTA
+3499 DLNILGSSVAA
-3510 GGTLTL
+3510 GDTLTL
-3516 KASND
+3516 KASKD
-3521 LNITSASES
+3521 LNITSVGES

-3550 DATDYNA
+3550 DATDYSA

-3612 STRQEKKS
+3612 SSRQQKKS
-3620 GFSVSYSS
+3620 GVSFNYSS

-3633 GYGKSSTSSQSAQET
+3633 GYGKSSTSSQSEQET

-3701 SQLATQGKAS
+3701 SQLTTQGKSS
-3711 GFGVGLTVN
+3711 GFGVGFTVN

-3775 QTHATSEARTSTLM
+3775 QNHASSEARTSTLM
-3789 TGKDLTI
+3789 AGKDLTI

-3806 GAQISAEGNVLI
+3806 GAQISAEGNALI
-3818 LAKDNIKLDV
+3818 LAKDNIKFDV

-3901 NLSINAARDLS
+3901 NLSINAARDLT

-4083 IGFASSSNSSNSKD
+4083 IGFASSSNSSNSND

-4144 ASLSTLHSDGKN
+4144 ASQSTLHSDGKN

-4248 TNVGVRV
+4248 TNVGARV
-4255 QVAIGTAWSA
+4255 QVGFGVWSA
-4265 SGNVSQQNGKG
+4265 NGNVSQQNGKG

-4308 ASTNAAASE
+4308 ASTNAAASD

-4339 SMAGGTGGKSELLK
+4339 SMAGGISGGSDFGAK
-4353 DDAGKI
+4353 DENGKTI
-4359 LPLSQQ
+4359 PLSQVKQ
-4365 NQAFG
+4365 PFG
-4370 TAKDGNVAPGLPMV
+4370 TTKGGNTTPGLPMV
-4384 EKGSDSSTTYATVTD
+4384 ENGSDSSTTYATVTD

-4415 GINTDASKANTAL
+4415 GINTDVSKANASL

-4449 TVIATTK
+4449 TVIATSK
-4456 QIAGDIAL
+4456 QVASEFADEARKTEIKAQATLDNPKSTDEQKAEAEKTIA
-4464 GAAKAQ
+4464 AAKQ
-4470 KDAQETLKQP
+4470 VQ
-4480 NITAEQRAEATR
+4480 AE
-4492 VSDEAQKTLKDWGTG
+4492 WGVG
-4507 GIYSR
+4507 GDKSR
-4512 ALNAGIGVLTGVL
+4512 ALNVVTGILVGSV
-4525 AGQGGGQITAN
+4525 AGQGGTQIAAN
-4536 AIAPSVAKTVGDIGS
+4536 AAAPY
-4551 DLHAEAIKNA
+4551 L
-4561 DLFTELAQQ
+4561 
-4570 AKDRGD
+4570 
-4576 STEAAE
+4576 AAE
-4582 LTAQANEAASTA
+4582 IGDYFKKEGNENQTLQDLSHAVLGAALA
-4594 AKWGDNGVYR
+4594 Y
-4604 LGLHAATQGMLGGL
+4604 
-4618 ANGQSGALESAAG
+4618 ANGGSIAGGAL
-4631 VAGGNLGQQLAA
+4631 AGGGGELAA
-4643 QLGTAEAEKLGL
+4643 QVLTKELYP
-4655 KGQEK
+4655 Q
-4660 AAFVNAFQQTGAVI
+4660 AF
-4674 GGMVAGATAGSAA
+4674 
-4687 GNDVDVGSLLAAAQ
+4687 D
-4701 GGQAAGTVD
+4701 
-4710 TFNRQLHLTE
+4710 
-4720 SVKLAALKKGKTVE
+4720 
-4734 QQRKLDAAACA
+4734 
-4745 LVHCADGV
+4745 ADGV
-4753 PNGDP
+4753 LQ
-4758 RFKELDKLQKDGLL
+4758 RDKLTPEQVSNITALSGAIGALL
-4772 YKDELSALRGTGEF
+4772 SGTAGGSIHDAAIGEQVATNAVENNFLKRPEADAKRRELKECREKRAGCSGKEEI
-4786 VYAPKL
+4786 
-4792 DAIRDGITSHGEFFR
+4792 AIRDKYLAIEKKNDVLMTGCIQSGDKACVAELERQAVLNGDGNVLGSTVGSPLNKPDRIELVFSGNIKLGEPVKKLNGFS
-4807 RTGGLINL
+4807 L
-4815 GVGSVGT
+4815 GVPEVDDSYWHD
-4822 VAGGTIAVTGA
+4822 
-4833 ASCAE
+4833 E
-4838 TFGLGCLLGT
+4838 
-4848 FGGYVAKTSNDQA
+4848 YVARPGVGVLFAEYRPKN
-4861 HDGSRAAFGKYT
+4861 GN
-4873 STEGQR
+4873 TEIVTR
-4879 VFDSFNLQ
+4879 
-4887 TYPGEN
+4887 
-4893 DPIKNAAWD
+4893 
-4902 GLKLGAGFV
+4902 
-4911 LYKYGPKA
+4911 YG
-4919 IASVEERVAGA
+4919 
-4930 GTIGTKVTANEV
+4930 
-4942 PTLSKTPETPSKP
+4942 
-4955 TPAPATKP
+4955 
-4963 PAGRPQVIAEKE
+4963 
-4975 GATNSA
+4975 
-4981 SEKVRDDHMDSTIAS
+4981 
-4996 GDTVHHGKNSTAIGS
+4996 
-5011 DDDTMS
+5011 
-5017 NFKKATDTG
+5017 
-5026 NGHNVIV
+5026 
-5033 HGSRPDY
+5033 
-5040 DEFGGIFLVGNDS
+5040 
-5053 KTLAYTN
+5053 
-5060 PQQIV
+5060 
-5065 DAVLSNPNYIKGT
+5065 VLSNATSSDGGYFLREASKDEIGLMLGTHRSEAQAVGKQAMIVGGVSYGLAVGAYGLSWLSGPNAVDAGIQWGRGIKNQGM
-5078 PICLGSCWGASNG
+5078 P
-5091 NAQYIANGLEATV
+5091 
-5104 TAYNR
+5104 
-5109 PVRFDSVSGQW
+5109 W
-5120 EQMPDWL
+5120 EDYLARQLP
-5127 MMRRHPD
+5127 
-5134 LINIK
+5134 
-5139 AETKVFYP
+5139 AETRLPANFKAFDFFDDISGVATSAKTLETLTPNRLAKPAEVFNAIRDHVEDAVKFESYNLKNVSLSAKDIVVRRVHVAVQ
-5147 EEKGE
+5147 EKTTPAQWKEIQKAIEYGKSRGVEVIVSKAK